1 MKIRDRYEDIIVF
14 AIYWINNKTYFYG
27 MSKGY
32 TGLLAYDASEVEII
46 DPVLPGEFIYLND
59 GIFYKPL
66 IVNKLLDDLVEGL
79 PDAYHQ
85 FIEILK
91 TEGQIDPDCY

>member
-1 MKIRDRYEDIIVF
+1 MKISDRHEVIVIF
-14 AIYWINNKTYFYG
+14 AIYWMNNKTYFYG

-46 DPVLPGEFIYLND
+46 DSTLSGEFIYLDN

-91 TEGQIDPDCY
+91 KNGHIDPDFC